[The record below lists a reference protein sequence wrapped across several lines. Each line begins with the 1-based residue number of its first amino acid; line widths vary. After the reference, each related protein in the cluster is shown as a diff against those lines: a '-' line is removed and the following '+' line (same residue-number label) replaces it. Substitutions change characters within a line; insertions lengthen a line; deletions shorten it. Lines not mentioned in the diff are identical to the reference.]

1 MRKATLVGLSA
12 AALMIIATFLGYA
25 EVLGMKLSFWNLPM
39 IGKGRAI
46 IVIVFGLLTALF
58 AFLSN
63 TKHLN
68 GIGTLIFGLLGLLI
82 AFVWLGDVAKGGEA
96 AKAGIGIYVFL
107 FGSILALVSGV
118 LAFMKK

>member
-1 MRKATLVGLSA
+1 MRKAALVGLSA

-25 EVLGMKLSFWNLPM
+25 EIMGTKLSFWNLPL

-68 GIGTLIFGLLGLLI
+68 GIGSLIFGILGLMIALMWMADIGKAGEAGKVGIGVYAFLLG
-82 AFVWLGDVAKGGEA
+82 A
-96 AKAGIGIYVFL
+96 
-107 FGSILALVSGV
+107 ILALVSGV